1 MSSPKLLDQ
10 VRAVARAKHFSLS
23 TEKAYVGWIRR
34 FILFHNKQHPS
45 ELAEEE
51 IRQFISHLAVLQ
63 RISASTQTVALSSV
77 LFLYRDVL
85 KQRLPYI
92 DGIERAKSAHKL
104 PVVFTRAEVQSVLAH
119 MSGTSSL
126 IAGLLY
132 GAGLRLSE
140 AARLRVK
147 DIDFELNQIT
157 IREGKGAKDRIT
169 MLPQLIRAGLKD
181 HLLKVK
187 LLHQSDL
194 KEGFG
199 RVYLPYALD
208 IKYLNAAKQWGW
220 QYVFPQLK
228 RSRDPRT
235 EIERR
240 HHILPHSVLRAVKT
254 AIRLAKITKS
264 GSCHTLRHSFATHL
278 LEAGYDIR
286 TVQEL
291 LGHSDVRTTMI
302 YTHVLNRGG
311 RGVRSPLDQ

>member
-10 VRAVARAKHFSLS
+10 VRAVVRAKHFSLS

-51 IRQFISHLAVLQ
+51 IRQFISHLAVVQ

-92 DGIERAKSAHKL
+92 DGIERAKPAHKL
-104 PVVFTRAEVQSVLAH
+104 PVVFTRTEVQSVLAH

-187 LLHQSDL
+187 LLHESDL

-208 IKYLNAAKQWGW
+208 RKYLNAAKQWGW